1 MFSLLLLLLYIV
13 YNQENQLKSD
23 LELLI
28 MMVLPFDILIIF
40 SFILLF
46 LY

>member
-28 MMVLPFDILIIF
+28 MIVLPFDILTIF
-40 SFILLF
+40 SFILL
-46 LY
+46 L

>member
-13 YNQENQLKSD
+13 YNQEKQLKSD

-46 LY
+46 V